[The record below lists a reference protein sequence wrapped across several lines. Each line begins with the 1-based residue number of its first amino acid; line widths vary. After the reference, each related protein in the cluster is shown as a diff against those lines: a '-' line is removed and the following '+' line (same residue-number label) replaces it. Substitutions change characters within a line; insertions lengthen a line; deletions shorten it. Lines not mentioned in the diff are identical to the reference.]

1 MISSRGVTSLS
12 RVFAIGLSLAAA
24 AIAST
29 SAQPPGLRRIV
40 MISIDGLS
48 PRDYA
53 KPSEVKIPALRAV
66 MARGAWSSGVR
77 GVVPTVTYPSHT
89 TLITGVTPA
98 VHGIVDNRIL
108 DPEGRA
114 QAAWHWYAEAIRVP
128 TLPGLVHASGGT
140 AAAVSWPVTVGMDID
155 FNIPEFWRS
164 SHIETL
170 SLLKALSK
178 PRNVLALVEAG
189 RGSPLSWPLTDRDR
203 TDMAKHLLGAV
214 PRGILLLH
222 LLEYDSVQHN
232 EGPRSRAAVEALE
245 RIDSYISELVET
257 VEDQPA
263 RHETSIVIVSD
274 HGFRTYDKHL
284 NPNALFKQEGLITT
298 DAAGTIT
305 EWQAYYHSSGGGGF
319 VYLKGP
325 DNALGAEALANA
337 ALVKA
342 RVGALLAGLKE
353 DPLNGIEVLWTRED
367 LHRLGGPPGAAFG
380 IAMADGFYSGQD
392 TRELRRTGPSRGGH
406 GYDPASRDMD
416 AAFIIAGNTVP
427 RRGDIGAI
435 RMTQIAPTL
444 AAMLGVTLAR
454 EADKPIW

>member
-1 MISSRGVTSLS
+1 
-12 RVFAIGLSLAAA
+12 
-24 AIAST
+24 
-29 SAQPPGLRRIV
+29 

-48 PRDYA
+48 PRDYV
-53 KPSEVKIPALRAV
+53 KPSEVKIPALRAL
-66 MARGAWSSGVR
+66 MARGAWSSSVR

-114 QAAWHWYAEAIRVP
+114 QEAWHWYADAIRVP

-164 SHIETL
+164 NHIETL
-170 SLLKALSK
+170 SLIKALSR
-178 PRNVLALVEAG
+178 PRNVLTLVEAA
-189 RGSPLSWPLTDRDR
+189 RGSPLPWPLTDRDR

-214 PRGILLLH
+214 PRGLLLLH

-232 EGPRSRAAVEALE
+232 ARPGSRAAVETLE
-245 RIDSYISELVET
+245 RIDGYISELART
-257 VEDQPA
+257 VDDSPA

-298 DAAGTIT
+298 NAAGTIT

-319 VYLKGP
+319 VYLKRP
-325 DNALGAEALANA
+325 DDALM
-337 ALVKA
+337 KA
-342 RVGALLAGLKE
+342 RVGVLLAGLKE
-353 DPLNGIEVLWTRED
+353 DALNGIETLWTRED

-380 IAMADGFYSGQD
+380 IGMADGFYSGQD

-427 RRGDIGAI
+427 RRGDIGVV

-454 EADKPIW
+454 EADKPVW